1 MATSG
6 SFANGNFSGRVMSFN
21 GINDRGM
28 ESSSLLISVAI
39 NGRGMDS
46 SSIGVLSIS
55 RMKASEPAVAGA
67 TRGISFGA
75 PTSMEDG
82 NFGRNMQVGIFKDT
96 VEGSPTQPC
105 LRMDIPGM
113 WRFRW
118 VIRTGARS
126 VSVSAKQNSTGS
138 YRPSMIV
145 RKNTACG
152 VLTDMSAS
160 AAAGAG
166 WTTIGPITFA
176 GTGSEAVWVEL
187 RNNNIG
193 VANSNG
199 NLVYA
204 PAYFDHIVTT

>member
-1 MATSG
+1 MLFDGIRDRGLDSSSLLSVSA
-6 SFANGNFSGRVMSFN
+6 
-21 GINDRGM
+21 INDRGLD
-28 ESSSLLISVAI
+28 SSSLGAS
-39 NGRGMDS
+39 
-46 SSIGVLSIS
+46 SIS
-55 RMKASEPAVAGA
+55 RMKASEPGIAGA
-67 TRGISFGA
+67 MKGISFGA
-75 PTSMEDG
+75 PTDTNELGS
-82 NFGRNMQVGIFKDT
+82 FGHNMQVGIFKDT

-118 VIRTGARS
+118 VVKSGARS
-126 VSVSAKQNSTGS
+126 VSVLAKQNSTGS
-138 YRPSMIV
+138 SRPSVIV

-166 WTTIGPITFA
+166 WTTIGPITFS
-176 GTGSEAVWVEL
+176 GTGSESVWVEL
-187 RNNNIG
+187 RNNNTG

-199 NLVYA
+199 TLVYA